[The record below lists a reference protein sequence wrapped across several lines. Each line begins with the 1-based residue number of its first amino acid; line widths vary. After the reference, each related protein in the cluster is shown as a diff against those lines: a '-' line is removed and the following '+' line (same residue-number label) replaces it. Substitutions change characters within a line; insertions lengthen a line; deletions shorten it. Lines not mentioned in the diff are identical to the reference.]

1 MRSFFLVL
9 LVLRS
14 AFFSGLGVYVG
25 SGRVPTFCSY
35 YIGWKRRASG
45 RLRWGGVLA
54 LWRCGVRE
62 GARRSFL
69 ALSLSNICSLL
80 SKFIGSSP
88 RCPRLR
94 LFLRCLALDIY
105 VFFSDV
111 LKFLLWRARLFLC
124 SSDILVIALFFL
136 FLR

>member
-14 AFFSGLGVYVG
+14 AFCLYWASTSGLGVGLRSVLIISDG
-25 SGRVPTFCSY
+25 STGLLGACSGR
-35 YIGWKRRASG
+35 
-45 RLRWGGVLA
+45 A

-94 LFLRCLALDIY
+94 LFFGRLALEIY

-111 LKFLLWRARLFLC
+111 LKFWLWRARLLLC